1 MLDVSPNHLSACIK
15 KTAGETFINILVR
28 RRMETAQQLLLTTD
42 LQIQEIARRCGYS
55 DQHYFSYCF
64 KKYSGT
70 SPGALRRSH
79 TSRSPGMKPRHAP
92 RTAPLIASLVVAI
105 AAVTLILSTAT
116 FLRSYRQAI
125 VEGARTSSAQA
136 VSQVVGSVGNY
147 VDTYRRGHGPRH
159 GLHGPN
165 RRRSATPCWMH
176 CRPPAARSIAIT
188 TYDADGVLQD
198 CWAKDHTP
206 RQNILRNSSFDLVTA
221 KRRGR
226 GYVSIPHVETI
237 FEGYYPWVVSVVR
250 RMPENSP
257 RQWISMDI
265 RFSALAATINNVG
278 IGQHGYCY
286 LMDERGNMVYHPQ
299 QQLLYAGLKKEE
311 AGRLACLGDGT
322 YVEDTVIYTT
332 QKVPGSTWR
341 VVGVSYIDE
350 TVNESFWQMTRVVLL
365 ASALILVAAFVV
377 AYVLSRSLSRP
388 LQQLENAMEAF
399 EQNADG
405 FVFNSITGTREV
417 EELSDSFRHMVG
429 RIQRLMT
436 AVREEEVAL
445 RKTELK
451 ALQAQ
456 INPHFLY
463 NTLDSIAWMCER
475 GKNADAVQ
483 MVHALAR
490 LFRISISRGHELIPI
505 EKELQHAE
513 AYLQIQKYRYKNQ
526 FTYHFTVD
534 ESCTQYLC
542 NKITL
547 QPIIEN
553 AIVHG
558 LDLMVEDGHIEITVC
573 PDGGD
578 VLLKVSDDGIGMAPE
593 QVAALLQNEPSDR
606 TGIGIKNVNDRLRI
620 YFGPGYGLSIDSVPD
635 EGTTVTIRMPQVP
648 ADREGDYDKTR

>member
-1 MLDVSPNHLSACIK
+1 M
-15 KTAGETFINILVR
+15 R
-28 RRMETAQQLLLTTD
+28 R
-42 LQIQEIARRCGYS
+42 
-55 DQHYFSYCF
+55 
-64 KKYSGT
+64 
-70 SPGALRRSH
+70 P
-79 TSRSPGMKPRHAP
+79 P
-92 RTAPLIASLVVAI
+92 RTAQLVAALISAVAV
-105 AAVTLILSTAT
+105 AVLTLCTVL
-116 FLRSYRQAI
+116 FLRSYRAAI
-125 VEGARTSSAQA
+125 VESARTNSAQA

-147 VDTYRRGHGPRH
+147 VHTLDSAVAIVQEQLQEDAAPRDAFL
-159 GLHGPN
+159 GAFLT
-165 RRRSATPCWMH
+165 A
-176 CRPPAARSIAIT
+176 RPEVAAIT
-188 TYDADGVLQD
+188 VYDADGSLLN
-198 CWAKDHTP
+198 CWAQDGRTP
-206 RQNILRNSSFDLVTA
+206 KADILRNLSFDLTTA
-221 KRRGR
+221 RRLSG
-226 GYVSIPHVETI
+226 GYISTPHVESI
-237 FEGYYPWVVSVVR
+237 FTGYYPWVVSIVR
-250 RMPENSP
+250 PVPDNAAARWLSVDLSFTE
-257 RQWISMDI
+257 
-265 RFSALAATINNVG
+265 LAATISNVG

-322 YVEDTVIYTT
+322 YVADTVIYSV
-332 QKVPGSTWR
+332 QRVPNSPWR

-350 TVNESFWQMTRVVLL
+350 TVNESFWQMVRIAVAT
-365 ASALILVAAFVV
+365 AALIFVAALAVGW
-377 AYVLSRSLSRP
+377 VLSRLLSRP

-399 EQNADG
+399 EQDADH
-405 FVFNSITGTREV
+405 FAFHAVRGTREV
-417 EELSDSFRHMVG
+417 QNLSDSFGHMVG
-429 RIQRLMT
+429 RIQQLMT
-436 AVREEEVAL
+436 TVREEEIDL

-534 ESCTQYLC
+534 EGCLHCLC

-558 LDLMVEDGHIEITVC
+558 LDLMVDAGHIEITVR

-578 VLLKVSDDGIGMAPE
+578 ILLIVADDGIGMEPE

-606 TGIGIKNVNDRLRI
+606 TGIGVKNVNDRLRI
-620 YFGPGYGLSIDSVPD
+620 YFGPEYGLSITSAPY
-635 EGTTVTIRMPQVP
+635 EGTTVTIRTPRVP
-648 ADREGDYDKTR
+648 EDREGEYDKNH

>member
-1 MLDVSPNHLSACIK
+1 
-15 KTAGETFINILVR
+15 
-28 RRMETAQQLLLTTD
+28 
-42 LQIQEIARRCGYS
+42 
-55 DQHYFSYCF
+55 
-64 KKYSGT
+64 
-70 SPGALRRSH
+70 
-79 TSRSPGMKPRHAP
+79 MKRPP
-92 RTAPLIASLVVAI
+92 RTAPLAAALISAVAV
-105 AAVTLILSTAT
+105 AVLTLCTTL
-116 FLRSYRQAI
+116 FLRSYRSAV
-125 VEGARTSSAQA
+125 VEAARTNSAQA
-136 VSQVVGSVGNY
+136 VSQVVGTVGNY
-147 VDTYRRGHGPRH
+147 VSTMDSAVSIVMERLDDDTARRDAF
-159 GLHGPN
+159 L
-165 RRRSATPCWMH
+165 SAFLTA
-176 CRPPAARSIAIT
+176 RPEVAAIT
-188 TYDADGVLQD
+188 AYDADGQLLD
-198 CWAKDHTP
+198 CWAQEGRKPKDA
-206 RQNILRNSSFDLVTA
+206 ILRNLSFDLTTA
-221 KRRGR
+221 RRLGH
-226 GYVSIPHVETI
+226 GYISTPHVESI
-237 FEGYYPWVVSVVR
+237 FEGYYPWVVSVIRIV
-250 RMPENSP
+250 PEGDTARCWLSVDL
-257 RQWISMDI
+257 S
-265 RFSALAATINNVG
+265 FKELAATISNVG

-322 YVEDTVIYTT
+322 YVEDTVIYSV
-332 QKVPGSTWR
+332 QRVPGSPWR

-350 TVNESFWQMTRVVLL
+350 TVNESFWQMARIAVATAVLIL
-365 ASALILVAAFVV
+365 FAALIVGW
-377 AYVLSRSLSRP
+377 VLSRSLSRP
-388 LQQLENAMEAF
+388 LQQLETAMEQF
-399 EQNADG
+399 EQDADR
-405 FVFNSITGTREV
+405 FAFQSVCGTREV
-417 EELSDSFRHMVG
+417 QNLSDSFGHMVG

-436 AVREEEVAL
+436 TVREEEVVL

-534 ESCTQYLC
+534 ESCLHCLC

-558 LDLMVEDGHIEITVC
+558 LDLMVDSGHIEITVK
-573 PDGGD
+573 PDGD
-578 VLLKVSDDGIGMAPE
+578 DILLIVADDGIGMEPE

-606 TGIGIKNVNDRLRI
+606 TGIGVKNVNDRLRI
-620 YFGPGYGLSIDSVPD
+620 YFGAAYGISIVSAPY
-635 EGTTVTIRMPQVP
+635 EGTTVTIRTPHVP
-648 ADREGDYDKTR
+648 EDREGDYDKLR

>member
-1 MLDVSPNHLSACIK
+1 M
-15 KTAGETFINILVR
+15 R
-28 RRMETAQQLLLTTD
+28 R
-42 LQIQEIARRCGYS
+42 
-55 DQHYFSYCF
+55 
-64 KKYSGT
+64 
-70 SPGALRRSH
+70 P
-79 TSRSPGMKPRHAP
+79 P
-92 RTAPLIASLVVAI
+92 RTAQLVAALISAVAV
-105 AAVTLILSTAT
+105 AVLTLCTVL
-116 FLRSYRQAI
+116 FLRSYRAAI
-125 VEGARTSSAQA
+125 VEGARTNSAQA

-147 VDTYRRGHGPRH
+147 VHTLDSAVAIVQEQLQEDAAPRDAFL
-159 GLHGPN
+159 GAFLT
-165 RRRSATPCWMH
+165 A
-176 CRPPAARSIAIT
+176 RPEVAAIT
-188 TYDADGVLQD
+188 VYDADGSLLN
-198 CWAKDHTP
+198 CWAQDGRTP
-206 RQNILRNSSFDLVTA
+206 KADILRNLSFDLTTA
-221 KRRGR
+221 QRLSG
-226 GYVSIPHVETI
+226 GYISTPHVESI
-237 FEGYYPWVVSVVR
+237 FTGYYPWVVSIVR
-250 RMPENSP
+250 PVPDNAAARWLSVDLSFTE
-257 RQWISMDI
+257 
-265 RFSALAATINNVG
+265 LAATISNVG

-322 YVEDTVIYTT
+322 YVEDTVIYSV
-332 QKVPGSTWR
+332 KRVPGSPWR

-350 TVNESFWQMTRVVLL
+350 TVNESFWQMVRIAVAT
-365 ASALILVAAFVV
+365 AALIFVAALAVGW
-377 AYVLSRSLSRP
+377 VLSRLLSRP

-399 EQNADG
+399 EQDADH
-405 FVFNSITGTREV
+405 FAFCAVRGTREV
-417 EELSDSFRHMVG
+417 QNLSDSFGHMVG
-429 RIQRLMT
+429 RIQQLMT
-436 AVREEEVAL
+436 TVREEEIDL

-534 ESCTQYLC
+534 EGCLHCLC

-558 LDLMVEDGHIEITVC
+558 LDLMVDAGHIEITVR

-578 VLLKVSDDGIGMAPE
+578 ILLIVADDGIGMEPE

-606 TGIGIKNVNDRLRI
+606 TGIGVKNVNDRLRI
-620 YFGPGYGLSIDSVPD
+620 YFGPEYGLSITSAPY
-635 EGTTVTIRMPQVP
+635 EGTTVTIRTPRVP
-648 ADREGDYDKTR
+648 EDREGEYDKNH